1 LIHKIQQTYIKN
13 LKTLIILP
21 TYNEI
26 DNIGHIIPK
35 IKYALPDAHI
45 LVVDDNSPDGTSKH
59 VKDIELNNVFV
70 MDRHKK
76 EGLGKAYIA
85 GFKWALKRDYDLIFE
100 MDADFSHH
108 PKYLDNFMDAA
119 EHADVVIGSRYI
131 KGGGIEDWP
140 MHRLLLSKFG
150 NIGAR
155 LIAGIPVKDCTSGFK
170 CFKRKVLESINFSK
184 ISSSG
189 YSFQVEM
196 NYHVL
201 QHGFKIK
208 EIPITFTDR
217 KRGESKMSTKIVKE
231 AIGLLWKLR
240 LKKK

>member
-1 LIHKIQQTYIKN
+1 M
-13 LKTLIILP
+13 KTLIILP

-26 DNIGHIIPK
+26 ENIGHLIPK
-35 IKYALPDAHI
+35 IKYIMPDAHI

-70 MDRHKK
+70 LDRHKK

-100 MDADFSHH
+100 MDADFSHN
-108 PKYLDNFMDAA
+108 PKYLEDFLVAA

-131 KGGGIEDWP
+131 KGGGVKDWP
-140 MHRLLLSKFG
+140 AHRRLLSRFG

-155 LIAGIPVKDCTSGFK
+155 MIAGIPIKDCTSGFK
-170 CFKRKVLESINFSK
+170 CFKRKVLESINFNNV
-184 ISSSG
+184 SSFG

-196 NYHVL
+196 NHL
-201 QHGFKIK
+201 ALKNGFKIK
-208 EIPITFTDR
+208 EIPIIFTDR
-217 KRGESKMSTKIVKE
+217 KHGTSKMSGKIVRE
-231 AIGLLWKLR
+231 AFELLWKLR
-240 LKKK
+240 MKK